1 MRSTSSYELAIF
13 LVQIYSIKTV
23 LSIKVEKTLYILLNN
38 YSEGC

>member
-13 LVQIYSIKTV
+13 LLQIYPSKQS
-23 LSIKVEKTLYILLNN
+23 LALKLKKTLYILLNN